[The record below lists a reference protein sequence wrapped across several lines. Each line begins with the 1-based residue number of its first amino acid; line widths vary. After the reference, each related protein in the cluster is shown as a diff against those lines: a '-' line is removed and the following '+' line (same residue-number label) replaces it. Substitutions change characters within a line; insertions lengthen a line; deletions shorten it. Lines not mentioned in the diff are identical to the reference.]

1 MAATCQHKR
10 QIASS
15 QAAFVTA
22 AAVLAS
28 VDEERSNLGI
38 PAGICVYPRQT
49 EEMASDVSGIQY
61 LSEAL
66 GEGAEGLWSL

>member
-38 PAGICVYPRQT
+38 PAGVRYGHVSSNGPSNTGARTLQPSD
-49 EEMASDVSGIQY
+49 AS
-61 LSEAL
+61 LS
-66 GEGAEGLWSL
+66 